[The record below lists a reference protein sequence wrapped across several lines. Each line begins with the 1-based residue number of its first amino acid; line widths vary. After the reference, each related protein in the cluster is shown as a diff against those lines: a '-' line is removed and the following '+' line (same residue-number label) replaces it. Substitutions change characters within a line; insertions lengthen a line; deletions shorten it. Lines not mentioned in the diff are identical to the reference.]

1 MNIYLVRHGETDYNV
16 NNLLQGA
23 SDISLNTNGIKQA
36 HILKEKIKNLKF
48 DFIYSSPLQRA
59 LTTANILN
67 LELNLPIYTDNN
79 LKERSFGCLEGI
91 NGKDYDIKL
100 FWDYN
105 KNYKYKNVETI
116 QDFFKRVHFFLDDI
130 YIKYPDKNIL
140 IVTHN
145 GVNIATNCYFNGLH
159 SNINLLDIKL
169 DNCDYRK
176 YTKQ

>member
-1 MNIYLVRHGETDYNV
+1 MNIYLVRHGETDYNI
-16 NNLLQGA
+16 NNLLQGT
-23 SDISLNTNGIKQA
+23 SDISLNNTGIKQA
-36 HILKEKIKNLKF
+36 HILKEQIKDLKF

-59 LTTANILN
+59 LTTAKILN
-67 LELNLPIYTDNN
+67 SELNLPIYVHDN

-105 KNYKYKNVETI
+105 KNYKYKDVETI
-116 QDFFKRVHFFLDDI
+116 QDFFKRVHSFLDDI
-130 YIKYPDKNIL
+130 SSKYGDKNIL

-145 GVNIATNCYFNGLH
+145 GVNIATNCYFHGMH

-169 DNCDYRK
+169 NNCEFQM
-176 YTKQ
+176 YTK